1 MPKTVIDY
9 SNTIFYKIRC
19 KNPDIKDVYIGHT
32 TNFVQ
37 RKCAHKRS
45 CTHEKSIN
53 YHCKVY
59 NVIRK
64 YGGWDSWKME
74 IIAFHECDDQY
85 AARKL
90 EQKYF
95 EEHNATLN
103 SIEPLPKPKAAQL
116 TEPVVYMNPKILNQ
130 EKSNANLT
138 HEHDKNADTH
148 IKNEM
153 NCVETPF
160 TPKMY
165 ECLKCHFKCNKQ
177 SDWNR
182 HVMTRKHYYE
192 INVKQHESITT
203 SSHKCKFCN
212 DIFNSRTTL
221 WRHTS
226 RCKPNQVIIT
236 NTSDTMPSFMDNINR
251 LIEQQMTANNEF
263 NKIMIEQTNQM
274 LELVKNAQVVNNH
287 TTTYNS

>member
-32 TNFVQ
+32 TNFVE
-37 RKCAHKRS
+37 RKRAHKHS
-45 CTHEKSIN
+45 CTYENNSN
-53 YHCKVY
+53 YNCKVY
-59 NVIRK
+59 NIIRQ
-64 YGGWDSWKME
+64 YGGWDNWKME

-90 EQKYF
+90 VQKYF

-103 SIEPLPKPKAAQL
+103 SIEPLPKAAQL
-116 TEPVVYMNPKILNQ
+116 TKPDVEMKPKKLNQ
-130 EKSNANLT
+130 EKSIVDFT
-138 HEHDKNADTH
+138 HDLDKNEDNH
-148 IKNEM
+148 IKNAM
-153 NCVETPF
+153 NSVETPF

-236 NTSDTMPSFMDNINR
+236 NTSETMPSFMDNINR

-263 NKIMIEQTNQM
+263 KQMVIEQTNQM
-274 LELVKNAQVVNNH
+274 LELAKKH
-287 TTTYNS
+287 TTTYVL

>member
-1 MPKTVIDY
+1 
-9 SNTIFYKIRC
+9 
-19 KNPDIKDVYIGHT
+19 
-32 TNFVQ
+32 
-37 RKCAHKRS
+37 
-45 CTHEKSIN
+45 
-53 YHCKVY
+53 
-59 NVIRK
+59 
-64 YGGWDSWKME
+64 ME

-103 SIEPLPKPKAAQL
+103 SIEPLPKAAQL

-153 NCVETPF
+153 NCVETIS
-160 TPKMY
+160 TPNIY
-165 ECLKCHFKCNKQ
+165 GCQLCNFKCSKKSNYMIHLTTAKHKLLTENAD
-177 SDWNR
+177 S
-182 HVMTRKHYYE
+182 TKHYICTCGKKYKHRQSLYTHKLICAYIDE
-192 INVKQHESITT
+192 VNNNNIE
-203 SSHKCKFCN
+203 SSHIL
-212 DIFNSRTTL
+212 D
-221 WRHTS
+221 
-226 RCKPNQVIIT
+226 
-236 NTSDTMPSFMDNINR
+236 
-251 LIEQQMTANNEF
+251 LIKQNNEF

>member
-9 SNTIFYKIRC
+9 SNTLFYKIYC

-45 CTHEKSIN
+45 CTHEKSVN

-59 NVIRK
+59 NIIRQ
-64 YGGWDSWKME
+64 YGGWDNWKME

-103 SIEPLPKPKAAQL
+103 SIEPLPKAAQL
-116 TEPVVYMNPKILNQ
+116 TEPDVDMKPKILNQ
-130 EKSNANLT
+130 EKSNANFT
-138 HEHDKNADTH
+138 HDLDKNEDKH
-148 IKNEM
+148 IKNTM
-153 NCVETPF
+153 NHVETPF

-182 HVMTRKHYYE
+182 HVMTRKHHYE

-203 SSHKCKFCN
+203 TSHKCKFCN

-226 RCKPNQVIIT
+226 RCKTNQVIIT
-236 NTSDTMPSFMDNINR
+236 NTSETMPSFMDNINR
-251 LIEQQMTANNEF
+251 LIEQQMAANNEF
-263 NKIMIEQTNQM
+263 NKMMIQQTNQL
-274 LELVKNAQVVNNH
+274 LELAKNTQVVNNH
-287 TTTYNS
+287 TMTYDS